1 MGGEYYNGD
10 GESSALDTPEA
21 YKAFKFWTDMY
32 ANYGIDAESNFFTRI
47 RTGTMPIGISNYT
60 GYLQL
65 LTSAPELYGRWSI
78 APVPGTVQADGT
90 VSHAVGTTAST
101 AGVILSQSDKQEA
114 AWTFLKWWMSAET
127 QTRYGR
133 ELEAILGTGARWNTA
148 NVESFFSL
156 PWDARHAQ
164 IIKAQMES
172 AREQMIVPGGYFTGR
187 HIINAW
193 NKGMRAWL
201 RKNAVGYAFLMPF
214 LVLFAIFVI
223 VPVGVAMYYSLT
235 NYNMIQAPKFV
246 GLSNYA
252 QLILDDD
259 VFLISLK
266 NTLLLAVVTGP
277 LGYFASFL
285 MAWIITLVKK
295 GRGFFSMA
303 FYAPSL
309 TSGVAMSTIWLIL
322 FSGDRYGYIN
332 NLLLRFG
339 IIMEPI
345 LWTKDADYVLPVIMI
360 ITIWMSMGNGF
371 LSFLA
376 GFQNID
382 PSMYEAGRV
391 DGIKNKFQELRLITI
406 PLMKPQMLFGAINSI
421 VGAFAVFDVATAVAG
436 MPSPN
441 YAAHTIVAHLY
452 DYAFTRFNMG
462 YASSVAMVLFLIT
475 FFLGRLCM
483 RLFHDET

>member
-1 MGGEYYNGD
+1 MTTLTATRPREKGG
-10 GESSALDTPEA
+10 
-21 YKAFKFWTDMY
+21 
-32 ANYGIDAESNFFTRI
+32 
-47 RTGTMPIGISNYT
+47 
-60 GYLQL
+60 
-65 LTSAPELYGRWSI
+65 
-78 APVPGTVQADGT
+78 
-90 VSHAVGTTAST
+90 
-101 AGVILSQSDKQEA
+101 
-114 AWTFLKWWMSAET
+114 LKE
-127 QTRYGR
+127 
-133 ELEAILGTGARWNTA
+133 
-148 NVESFFSL
+148 
-156 PWDARHAQ
+156 
-164 IIKAQMES
+164 
-172 AREQMIVPGGYFTGR
+172 
-187 HIINAW
+187 
-193 NKGMRAWL
+193 WL
-201 RKNAVGYAFLMPF
+201 RKNATGYAFLAPF
-214 LVLFAIFVI
+214 LILFSVFVI
-223 VPVGVAMYYSLT
+223 VPVAVAMYYSLT
-235 NYNMIQAPKFV
+235 NYNMIQKPDFV
-246 GLSNYA
+246 GLQNYA

-266 NTLLLAVVTGP
+266 NTMLLAVVTGP

-285 MAWIITLVKK
+285 MAWIITLVKR
-295 GRGFFSMA
+295 GRGFFSLA

-345 LWTKDADYVLPVIMI
+345 LWTKDANYVLAVIMI
-360 ITIWMSMGNGF
+360 ITVWMSMGNGF

-391 DGIKNKFQELRLITI
+391 DGIKNKFQELRFITI

-462 YASSVAMVLFLIT
+462 YASAVAMVLFLIT
-475 FFLGRLCM
+475 FVLGRVCM
-483 RLFHDET
+483 RIFHDET

>member
-1 MGGEYYNGD
+1 M
-10 GESSALDTPEA
+10 
-21 YKAFKFWTDMY
+21 
-32 ANYGIDAESNFFTRI
+32 
-47 RTGTMPIGISNYT
+47 
-60 GYLQL
+60 
-65 LTSAPELYGRWSI
+65 
-78 APVPGTVQADGT
+78 
-90 VSHAVGTTAST
+90 TA
-101 AGVILSQSDKQEA
+101 ICQK
-114 AWTFLKWWMSAET
+114 K
-127 QTRYGR
+127 
-133 ELEAILGTGARWNTA
+133 
-148 NVESFFSL
+148 
-156 PWDARHAQ
+156 
-164 IIKAQMES
+164 
-172 AREQMIVPGGYFTGR
+172 
-187 HIINAW
+187 

-235 NYNMIQAPKFV
+235 NYNMIQTPKFV

-406 PLMKPQMLFGAINSI
+406 PLMKPQMLFGAINAI

-462 YASSVAMVLFLIT
+462 YASSVAMVLFFIT

>member
-1 MGGEYYNGD
+1 ME
-10 GESSALDTPEA
+10 
-21 YKAFKFWTDMY
+21 KAIRRYWPVFVLPTLIAFIIGFVWPFIWGAGLSFCKFT
-32 ANYGIDAESNFFTRI
+32 
-47 RTGTMPIGISNYT
+47 
-60 GYLQL
+60 
-65 LTSAPELYGRWSI
+65 
-78 APVPGTVQADGT
+78 TV
-90 VSHAVGTTAST
+90 
-101 AGVILSQSDKQEA
+101 K
-114 AWTFLKWWMSAET
+114 
-127 QTRYGR
+127 
-133 ELEAILGTGARWNTA
+133 
-148 NVESFFSL
+148 NV
-156 PWDARHAQ
+156 Q
-164 IIKAQMES
+164 
-172 AREQMIVPGGYFTGR
+172 
-187 HIINAW
+187 
-193 NKGMRAWL
+193 
-201 RKNAVGYAFLMPF
+201 
-214 LVLFAIFVI
+214 
-223 VPVGVAMYYSLT
+223 
-235 NYNMIQAPKFV
+235 FV

-452 DYAFTRFNMG
+452 DYAFTRFNIG